1 MLTGNVALL
10 GVQGKLDQTAGLR
23 VQWWAAR
30 GIDVNLLE
38 TPVENVIAM
47 FDTIREYGGCG

>member
-10 GVQGKLDQTAGLR
+10 GAQHRLDQTAGLR

-30 GIDVNLLE
+30 VIDVNLPE
-38 TPVENVIAM
+38 TPVENVIVM
-47 FDTIREYGGCG
+47 FDTIREYGGYD